1 MHFVVQFEPLMS
13 FLTHDQKS
21 AAKVTRTPNRCS
33 LVAGWART
41 ADQVLVFVA
50 PVLNCARDVFQAII
64 GGRHELCIVA
74 IPERSD
80 ELSGECL
87 DV

>member
-1 MHFVVQFEPLMS
+1 MQL
-13 FLTHDQKS
+13 
-21 AAKVTRTPNRCS
+21 

-50 PVLNCARDVFQAII
+50 PVLNCARDVFQAIV
-64 GGRHELCIVA
+64 GGRHELCIIA

-80 ELSGECL
+80 ELCGEDL